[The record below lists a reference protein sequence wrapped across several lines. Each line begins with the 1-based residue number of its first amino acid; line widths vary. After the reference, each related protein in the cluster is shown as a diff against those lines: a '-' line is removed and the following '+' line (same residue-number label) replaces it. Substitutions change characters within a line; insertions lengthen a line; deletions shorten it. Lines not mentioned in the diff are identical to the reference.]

1 MDICARPS
9 YRPPPRVQNL
19 CDFEDQLLARVV
31 FGYCTDY
38 WPDLLRLLLVNKRF
52 SALGL
57 AYINRVS
64 VQANPK
70 VSGSWLCATLP
81 RMACRL
87 SSLKLDFTLRGDVE
101 GSQWNGGEAF
111 PSSEVL
117 GALLGTLAPTL
128 TRLSLRGTALD
139 DEAMAALAVL
149 NKGLEMLDVSKSSRS
164 FAPLITDVGI
174 EHLCGGVSD
183 SVPFARMVWLNLAM
197 TRITDESVLGISSN
211 MPMLRHLGLQCCS
224 LLTDDCCLSLES
236 LSLES
241 LDVSSCQQL
250 TDTAFFTLGAKK
262 SNCRASLQ
270 HLFASYL
277 PLTSPDLL
285 ALLLV
290 VFDRLQVL
298 DFKSKAFGASADE
311 NVMPPLDKRQ
321 QAKLKLKA
329 AIFTHADSVAHDY
342 SIYSWCAR

>member
-1 MDICARPS
+1 MDICTRLS
-9 YRPPPRVQNL
+9 YRPPSSSLQNL
-19 CDFEDQLLARVV
+19 QDLEDKLLARIV
-31 FGYCTDY
+31 FGYSTDY
-38 WPDLLRLLLVNKRF
+38 WPDVLRLLLVNKRF
-52 SALGL
+52 CALGL
-57 AYINRVS
+57 DYIHRVS
-64 VQANPK
+64 VQSNSK
-70 VSGSWLCATLP
+70 VSGTWLCATLP
-81 RMACRL
+81 RMAWRL

-101 GSQWNGGEAF
+101 GGGEAF

-117 GALLGTLAPTL
+117 AALLETLAPTL
-128 TRLSLRGTALD
+128 TRLSLRGTALN
-139 DEAMAALAVL
+139 DEAMKALAVL
-149 NKGLEMLDVSKSSRS
+149 NKKLEILDVSKSSRS

-183 SVPFARMVWLNLAM
+183 SAPFARMVWLNLAM
-197 TRITDESVLGISSN
+197 TRITDESIMGISRN

-270 HLFASYL
+270 HLFACYL

-290 VFDRLQVL
+290 VFERLEVL
-298 DFKSKAFGASADE
+298 AYKSKAFGALADE
-311 NVMPPLDKRQ
+311 NVMPPLYKRQ

-342 SIYSWCAR
+342 SIYSWLPDKL